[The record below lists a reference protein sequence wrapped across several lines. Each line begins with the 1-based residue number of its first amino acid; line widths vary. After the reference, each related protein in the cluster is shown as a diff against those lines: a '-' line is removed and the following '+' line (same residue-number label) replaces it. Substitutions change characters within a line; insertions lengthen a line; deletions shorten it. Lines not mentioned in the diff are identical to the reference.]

1 MYYTFQILTEDT
13 NRIIFRSAVSSAN
26 ASGPDRNLRLDP
38 HGGDTHKPSIQS
50 FTDVSDNPNVT
61 RVQSFKPE
69 ELLEMY
75 KKDGQQFQ
83 AHVSAKITELGENNN
98 EKI

>member
-1 MYYTFQILTEDT
+1 M
-13 NRIIFRSAVSSAN
+13 
-26 ASGPDRNLRLDP
+26 
-38 HGGDTHKPSIQS
+38 
-50 FTDVSDNPNVT
+50 T

-75 KKDGQQFQ
+75 KKDGQQFR
-83 AHVSAKITELGENNN
+83 AHVSAEITELGENNT

>member
-1 MYYTFQILTEDT
+1 
-13 NRIIFRSAVSSAN
+13 VS
-26 ASGPDRNLRLDP
+26 
-38 HGGDTHKPSIQS
+38 GD
-50 FTDVSDNPNVT
+50 PNVT

-83 AHVSAKITELGENNN
+83 AHVSAKITELGENNT